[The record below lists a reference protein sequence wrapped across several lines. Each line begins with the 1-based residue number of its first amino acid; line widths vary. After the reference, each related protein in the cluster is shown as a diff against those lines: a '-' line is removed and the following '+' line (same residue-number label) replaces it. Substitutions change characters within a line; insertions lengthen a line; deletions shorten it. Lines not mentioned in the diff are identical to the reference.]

1 MLETSAVHQTPQA
14 KNIPYQPLL
23 IKPIFMRYVFHPKLL
38 LQSYKHVHVTF
49 SVTEKG
55 LPSPTVREAG
65 EKGKKPQQ
73 SSEVC
78 CSESSQSEKSS
89 AWNDLQKATWN
100 GDAQAVRRLLCGGQ
114 MYRPRIVM
122 DGQRYTELRIKA
134 TRGLWKFFFR
144 YSGATRGRVVIIE

>member
-100 GDAQAVRRLLCGGQ
+100 GDAQAVRRLLCGGADVQ
-114 MYRPRIVM
+114 AKNCDGWTALHRAAHKGNTRIVEILL
-122 DGQRYTELRIKA
+122 QVQ
-134 TRGLWKFFFR
+134 W
-144 YSGATRGRVVIIE
+144 SH